1 MARLFIAVWLP
12 DDVVAELRALPRKDQ
27 RGVRFVHPENWHVTL
42 RFLGEAHPD
51 AVEDALEGVDIAPAW
66 VRLGPAVDV
75 LAGRSLVI
83 PVDGLDTAAREV
95 TTRTRDL
102 GERPRPRFV
111 GHLTIA
117 RLQPFADAPR
127 ALGAMVDASFELEE
141 IALVESR
148 LHPQG
153 ARYTTIATW
162 PVGGRPLSGG

>member
-1 MARLFIAVWLP
+1 MARLFIAVWPP

-42 RFLGEAHPD
+42 RFLGEAHPG
-51 AVEDALEGVDIAPAW
+51 AIEGALEGIEIAPAR

-75 LAGRSLVI
+75 LSGRALVV
-83 PVDGLDTAAREV
+83 PVAGLDTIAGEV

-102 GERPRPRFV
+102 GERPRQRFV

-117 RLQPFADAPR
+117 RLQPHADAPR
-127 ALGAMVDASFELEE
+127 ALGAMLDAAFELEE

-162 PVGGRPLSGG
+162 PVTRPPLSPG